1 MPRLHITTKAKT
13 HLKKAKEYRKNENMS
28 WQLAKSFLNSGK
40 TRTARFFGNDAME
53 SRNMAKQNVKMA
65 RQSLFPGYTTGKRVV
80 RNLKL
85 KTRKFFKKAR
95 EAARKL

>member
-28 WQLAKSFLNSGK
+28 WQLAKSFINSGNMRPAK
-40 TRTARFFGNDAME
+40 FFGRDAIE
-53 SRNMAKQNVKMA
+53 SRTMARNEVRIA
-65 RQSLFPGYTTGKRVV
+65 RQSLFPGYATGKRVV

-85 KTRKFFKKAR
+85 KSRKLLQKAR
-95 EAARKL
+95 QTARKL